1 MTMRHS
7 LGLLALST
15 ALAASACS
23 GRYYEVGG
31 MDGKAG
37 TSAGGSA
44 AGVDA
49 PGNTVAGTQAV
60 GATGSGGTM
69 SAGPGMPVG
78 EFGPQCVP
86 SGAPPQLAG
95 QFAEPAVIWQRIAM
109 LTWGKPVAP
118 MYELPETTTYTWAGD
133 VARAA
138 LVDARD
144 TLGNVPGVETFI
156 RQWLALPATA
166 SLLQPWA
173 ESVVTTKPILGE
185 LLLTPLADEG
195 RVGVFTEPSWLERH
209 STISSRGLAIEQAL
223 FNVAIPPPPAGDFGN
238 TTPDAN
244 LTDRQALE
252 RAISSPTCSA
262 CHQLMDQ
269 SGFAL
274 GRFAADGMYREL
286 DHGLP
291 IDTTGS
297 RSVGMVGQRTFDGIE
312 DFGRQFAGSCEATL
326 GFADQFLLAAL
337 ALAGVPEEQ
346 RYTVFEANRAR
357 MEQAFVNDGRTYE
370 AAVKAYIQSPAGLR
384 P

>member
-1 MTMRHS
+1 MTMRYS

-15 ALAASACS
+15 AFLACS
-23 GRYYEVGG
+23 GQYYEVGVV
-31 MDGKAG
+31 DGAAG
-37 TSAGGSA
+37 TGANGGSSA
-44 AGVDA
+44 TGGGE
-49 PGNTVAGTQAV
+49 PGNAVAGTQAV
-60 GATGSGGTM
+60 GATGSAGTM
-69 SAGPGMPVG
+69 SAGEGMPVG

-95 QFAEPAVIWQRIAM
+95 QFAEPAVVWSRVSM
-109 LTWGKPVAP
+109 LTWGQVIAP
-118 MYELPETTTYTWAGD
+118 LYGLPEQTSYSWAGD

-138 LVDARD
+138 LVDAKAA
-144 TLGNVPGVETFI
+144 LGRVPGVETFL
-156 RQWLALPATA
+156 RQWLALPGT
-166 SLLQPWA
+166 SSFQRPWA
-173 ESVVTTKPILGE
+173 ESLVTTKPVLSE

-195 RVGVFTEPSWLERH
+195 RFGVFTEPSWLERH
-209 STISSRGLAIEQAL
+209 RDISSRGLAIELAL
-223 FNVAIPPPPAGDFGN
+223 FNLSIPPPPEGGDN
-238 TTPDAN
+238 PKLNPN
-244 LTDRQALE
+244 LPDRQALVE
-252 RAISSPTCSA
+252 AISEPQCKS

-297 RSVGMVGQRTFDGIE
+297 RSVGMFGERTFDGIE

-337 ALAGVPEEQ
+337 SLNGVPED
-346 RYTVFEANRAR
+346 RRFTLFDASRTRV
-357 MEQAFVNDGRTYE
+357 EQAFVHDGRTYE